1 MKLTVER
8 LPESRV
14 ALDIAADESEYAQ
27 AIDKA
32 ARRVA
37 NQVVIPGFRKGKAP
51 RAMIERM
58 YGREVFVEEAN
69 RTLMSD
75 LYRDAMT
82 QEDLVPVGEP
92 EVEIISVDPLAFK
105 VVTAVYPTV
114 DPGDY
119 TSVRVEPLDAT
130 VDEAEVDQL
139 LEQLR
144 KNNSP
149 WVDPAGEGLEVG
161 ADKVLAPK
169 QRQPKDGDQVTID
182 VTSRTVGDDESVSED
197 EDAVFVLGES
207 GLIEELDAAIKQL
220 NVGDTTTLEVTFG
233 EDEER
238 ANAEVRGKT
247 ISYTVTLKGIKERD
261 LLPLDDELAKTVS
274 DFETLEELRDNAR
287 SNLHREKTE
296 RVANE
301 GYQKILDA
309 LLEQTEIDV
318 PAAMLDE
325 AVHNEV
331 HDLEHRLS
339 SQGMSLDAY
348 LRIMEQTREE
358 LEAEL
363 RPATLKRLK
372 TTLLLQEIAKREEL
386 EVTEQQVAQNAVF
399 YAMSMLQGNQDQVRQ
414 VVQDPAFRDSIRRQ
428 LVDAQVRQ
436 RLIEIATEGEGIVV
450 NAWTPPAPPAAEEG
464 AEGDA
469 GEGATGAEGQ
479 TSEADAAGITLAV
492 DDDNDDDDDDNDD
505 DDDDDAAPSA
515 LDDALTIGTMP
526 GQPGDLA
533 EPDPAAGDASGA
545 PAEASAE
552 AAASDSDDDAEDG
565 GSIPQP
571 TI

>member
-14 ALDIAADESEYAQ
+14 ALDIAADETEYAK

-51 RAMIERM
+51 RAMIEQM
-58 YGREVFVEEAN
+58 YGRDVFVEEAN

-75 LYRDAMT
+75 LYREAMT

-92 EVEIISVDPLAFK
+92 EVEIITADPLAFK
-105 VVTAVYPTV
+105 VVTAVYPSV
-114 DPGDY
+114 DPGAYQDI
-119 TSVRVEPLDAT
+119 RVEPLDAT
-130 VDEAEVDQL
+130 VDDSEVDQL

-149 WVDPAGEGLEVG
+149 WVDPEGEGLEVG
-161 ADKVLAPK
+161 ADLVLAPK
-169 QRQPKDGDQVTID
+169 QRLPRDGDQVTID
-182 VTSRTVGDDESVSED
+182 VTSRTVGDDESSSED

-220 NVGDTTTLEVTFG
+220 KVGESTTLEVAFG

-238 ANAEVRGKT
+238 ANTEVRGKT
-247 ISYTVTLKGIKERD
+247 IAYTVTLKGIKERD
-261 LLPLDDELAKTVS
+261 LIPLDDELAQTVS
-274 DFETLEELRDNAR
+274 DFATLEELRDNAR
-287 SNLHREKTE
+287 SNLHREKTD
-296 RVANE
+296 RVSNE

-318 PAAMLDE
+318 PAAMVDE

-331 HDLEHRLS
+331 HELEHRLS
-339 SQGMSLDAY
+339 SQQMSLEAY

-386 EVTEQQVAQNAVF
+386 GVTEQQVTQNGVF
-399 YAMSMLQGNQDQVRQ
+399 YAMSMLQGNQDQVRN

-428 LVDAQVRQ
+428 LEDAQVRQ
-436 RLIEIATEGEGIVV
+436 RLIAIATEDQGVV
-450 NAWTPPAPPAAEEG
+450 TNPWTPPAPPAAEPG
-464 AEGDA
+464 ADDESGVEA
-469 GEGATGAEGQ
+469 G
-479 TSEADAAGITLAV
+479 ADDTDSPGITPAAEAG
-492 DDDNDDDDDDNDD
+492 DEA
-505 DDDDDAAPSA
+505 DDAASTA

-533 EPDPAAGDASGA
+533 EPDPAAGDATEA
-545 PAEASAE
+545 PENAT
-552 AAASDSDDDAEDG
+552 SDATTADDDADAG